1 MTSRA
6 IPKFDKNKDL
16 PRISSALRRLATAA
30 SGNLGSDCYIH
41 AAIAQ
46 EILNRLGV
54 SSKLIA
60 GYAAWRVGNGD
71 GDVIL
76 HAPLPNMPSQP
87 GSVAYHMWIEANN
100 HLIDF
105 TTYQL
110 RHKALQMD
118 KLDGGTTTVTWC
130 PDYLAV
136 PKKSVSPLRSVI
148 QLRAGMYFYKQD
160 KEIENLIISAAHP
173 LDADDINTAWLLYQN
188 QELCVFGPNNM
199 YHDEQFIREDVE
211 WGLRGHE

>member
-1 MTSRA
+1 M
-6 IPKFDKNKDL
+6 PEFDMKNDL

-46 EILNRLGV
+46 GMLNRLGV
-54 SSKLIA
+54 TSKLVA

-76 HAPLPNMPSQP
+76 HAPLPHMPPQP
-87 GSVAYHMWIEANN
+87 EAVAYHVWLEAGN

-110 RHKALQMD
+110 RRKALQMD
-118 KLDGGTTTVTWC
+118 KLDGGRTTVKWC
-130 PDYLAV
+130 PDYLFV
-136 PKKSVSPLRSVI
+136 PNKSVSPLLKVI
-148 QLRAGMYFYKQD
+148 QLRAGLYHYVRVPVLED
-160 KEIENLIISAAHP
+160 KIITAAP
-173 LDADDINTAWLLYQN
+173 SLDEDDVAAAWLLYQN
-188 QELCVFGPNNM
+188 LGLRVFGPNNM
-199 YHDEQFIREDVE
+199 HAGDVAFD
-211 WGLRGHE
+211 

>member
-1 MTSRA
+1 MTLRA
-6 IPKFDKNKDL
+6 IPKFDKNNDL
-16 PRISSALRRLATAA
+16 RRISSALRRLATAA

-46 EILNRLGV
+46 EMLNRLGV
-54 SSKLIA
+54 SSKLVA

-87 GSVAYHMWIEANN
+87 GSVAYHMWLEVGK

-110 RHKALQMD
+110 RHKAIQMD

-136 PKKSVSPLRSVI
+136 PKNSVSPLRSVI

-160 KEIENLIISAAHP
+160 TAIENLIISAARP
-173 LDADDINTAWLLYQN
+173 LDDDDINTAWLLYLN

-199 YHDEQFIREDVE
+199 PS
-211 WGLRGHE
+211 GLAT

>member
-6 IPKFDKNKDL
+6 ILKFDKNNDL
-16 PRISSALRRLATAA
+16 RRISSALRRLATAA

-54 SSKLIA
+54 SSKLVA

-76 HAPLPNMPSQP
+76 HAPMPNMPSQP
-87 GSVAYHMWIEANN
+87 GSVAYHMWLEVGK

-110 RHKALQMD
+110 RHKAIQRD

-130 PDYLAV
+130 
-136 PKKSVSPLRSVI
+136 
-148 QLRAGMYFYKQD
+148 
-160 KEIENLIISAAHP
+160 LIIWPFRKSPFP
-173 LDADDINTAWLLYQN
+173 LFAL
-188 QELCVFGPNNM
+188 
-199 YHDEQFIREDVE
+199 
-211 WGLRGHE
+211 

>member
-6 IPKFDKNKDL
+6 IPKFDKNNDL

-54 SSKLIA
+54 SSKLVA
-60 GYAAWRVGNGD
+60 GYAAWRVGDGD

-87 GSVAYHMWIEANN
+87 ESVAYHMWLEVGNQ
-100 HLIDF
+100 LVDF

-110 RHKALQMD
+110 RYKSSQMD
-118 KLDGGTTTVTWC
+118 KLDGGSTTVKWC
-130 PDYLAV
+130 PDYLSV
-136 PKKSVSPLRSVI
+136 PKKSVSTLRAVI
-148 QLRAGMYFYKQD
+148 QLRAGLYFYKQD
-160 KEIENLIISAAHP
+160 TAIENLIISAARP
-173 LDADDINTAWLLYQN
+173 LDDDDINTAWLLYQN
-188 QELCVFGPNNM
+188 LELRVFGPNNM

-211 WGLRGHE
+211 WGLRGQD